1 MRTFVVEC
9 YWPGM
14 IEEQARETLERVI
27 RIAREGGPADGA
39 GPLGCLLLPSDGMAL
54 YVFVAPNEAA
64 VRQIGSR
71 AEVPFDRIIES
82 IHIGLAGPPT

>member
-14 IEEQARETLERVI
+14 TEEQARETLERVI
-27 RIAREGGPADGA
+27 HIAREACPADGA
-39 GPLGCLLLPSDGMAL
+39 WPLGCLLLPSDGMAL
-54 YVFVAPNEAA
+54 YLFVAPNEAA

-82 IHIGLAGPPT
+82 IHIGIVGSPT